1 MPKLHMQ
8 IFHIAEALMNE
19 YLVEGTAH
27 GRPVK
32 VRVFAQNKN
41 AAQREAARQTGDPNM
56 TFRQTTAV

>member
-1 MPKLHMQ
+1 
-8 IFHIAEALMNE
+8 MNE